1 MKKQIRILAAAAVLS
16 VAPALH
22 AQTTP
27 VPSERNSGQN
37 LVATKIAGN
46 FTNLAGGDA
55 NAMTLVNALR
65 AGTDAT
71 IVTVVP
77 PPAGSPPGTLPTTT
91 QTTVTV
97 PTKPMGWGNVKHA
110 LALAQDQLARAGIT
124 NPTAAQ
130 LQTALNGGALT
141 VTNADGTTTTTTVKG
156 VLTMRAD
163 GMGWGN
169 IAKEGGTKL
178 GQVAKADM
186 SAKGV
191 KAPATTSTSTTG
203 LTTAA
208 GPSATTAKS
217 TQGIT
222 TAAGGSPATTTDKS
236 PKGVTTAAGASAAH
250 GSKGLVTA
258 SGASAGASPQG
269 PAYGRGIVTGAGG
282 SATQIASANHGNKGS
297 GAGVVTG
304 GGNSAAASG
313 ITTAEGANSNAG
325 GNGKGGGNGNAK
337 GKGG

>member
-16 VAPALH
+16 LAPALN

-27 VPSERNSGQN
+27 VPSDRNSGQN

-46 FTNLAGGDA
+46 YANLAGGEE

-77 PPAGSPPGTLPTTT
+77 PPAGSPAGTPSTTT
-91 QTTVTV
+91 QTTVAV

-130 LQTALNGGALT
+130 LQTALNGGDLV
-141 VTNADGTTTTTTVKG
+141 VTNADGTTRTTTVKG
-156 VLTMRAD
+156 ILTMRAD

-169 IAKEGGTKL
+169 IAKAGGTKL

-186 SAKGV
+186 SAKSL
-191 KAPATTSTSTTG
+191 KAPSTGTSTTTTTMSG
-203 LTTAA
+203 VTTAA
-208 GPSATTAKS
+208 GAPSTTTKASK
-217 TQGIT
+217 GIT
-222 TAAGGSPATTTDKS
+222 TAAGGTVATSVDKGPS
-236 PKGVTTAAGASAAH
+236 KGITTASGASATH

-258 SGASAGASPQG
+258 SGASASASPNG
-269 PAYGRGIVTGAGG
+269 NAYGRGIVTASGG
-282 SATQIASANHGNKGS
+282 T
-297 GAGVVTG
+297 
-304 GGNSAAASG
+304 AAASG
-313 ITTAEGANSNAG
+313 VTHGNNAG
-325 GNGKGGGNGNAK
+325 GNGNGHAGGTGKGNAGGNGQ
-337 GKGG
+337 GKDG